1 MPYFSIKIF
10 CDPSLEPSYE
20 DGSDEGSQHI
30 FSLRNRKI
38 IFELSSIPLLSGALP
53 NRCNFNRDMCL
64 LI

>member
-38 IFELSSIPLLSGALP
+38 IFELSSIPLLS
-53 NRCNFNRDMCL
+53 
-64 LI
+64 